1 MSEELKQKRGTE
13 AGMKRE
19 WGESGDSGGVEM
31 RKRRRRGGG
40 VRVELARERAV
51 EARKAS
57 RE

>member
-1 MSEELKQKRGTE
+1 MSEDLKQKRRRE

-19 WGESGDSGGVEM
+19 WGESGGAEM
-31 RKRRRRGGG
+31 RKRRRGGS
-40 VRVELARERAV
+40 VRVELVRQRAV